1 MRLEAQ
7 VVIFELEGVLYAID
21 ILQVQE
27 IMRYME
33 VTPVAESDYCTE
45 GIINLRGQVIPVVS
59 LARRLGLPEKA
70 PGQDTRII
78 VVEVCGKKSGLIVE
92 RVLEVGSYSEG
103 ELEQHT
109 DLGVKAPFLKGV
121 LKKEKIWLL
130 LNLDQV
136 A

>member
-1 MRLEAQ
+1 MEEAQ
-7 VVIFELEGVLYAID
+7 VVIFDLGGVSYAID

-33 VTPVAESDYCTE
+33 VTPVAESDCFTE

-70 PGQDTRII
+70 PGQETRII
-78 VVEVCGKKSGLIVE
+78 VVEVNGKKSGLIVE
-92 RVLEVGSYSEG
+92 RVLEVGSYNG
-103 ELEQHT
+103 EELDQYT

-121 LKKEKIWLL
+121 VKKKKIWLL

>member
-1 MRLEAQ
+1 MGEAQ
-7 VVIFELEGVLYAID
+7 VVIFDLGGVSYAID

-33 VTPVAESDYCTE
+33 VTPVAESDYFTE

-59 LARRLGLPEKA
+59 LARRLGFPEKE
-70 PGQDTRII
+70 PGQETRII
-78 VVEVCGKKSGLIVE
+78 VVEVNGKKSGLIVE
-92 RVLEVGSYSEG
+92 RVLEVGSYTGE
-103 ELEQHT
+103 ELEQNT

-121 LKKEKIWLL
+121 VKKKNIWLL